1 MSRFGTWA
9 SVPTGPHLEFGP
21 RASSEDDYDRLLP
34 LILYLESR
42 IAADAGGDETV
53 LSAYIDLLSDL
64 LSDTQVATSSHIN
77 HVQQTLLRLM
87 LQTATQIQAS

>member
-1 MSRFGTWA
+1 VLS
-9 SVPTGPHLEFGP
+9 
-21 RASSEDDYDRLLP
+21 RASSEDEHDRLLP

-87 LQTATQIQAS
+87 LQTANQIQASVPLILLHGEY